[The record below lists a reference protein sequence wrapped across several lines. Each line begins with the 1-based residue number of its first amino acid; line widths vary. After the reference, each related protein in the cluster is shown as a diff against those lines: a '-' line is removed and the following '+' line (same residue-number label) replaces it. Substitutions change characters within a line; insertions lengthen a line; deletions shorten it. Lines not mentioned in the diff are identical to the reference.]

1 MPNMDPF
8 TKSFVNCVCFYFFL
22 NLASAFDD
30 EFEKKWQEMHKQHVS
45 YVESI
50 KDEKLSVPIEVAIGF
65 GVMLVIGLSCFII
78 TCVCTQRHPEMLRAR
93 SQPLT
98 SAQHPVMS
106 GANAQPT
113 VRVFTPFPGASP
125 TPRPQVYTVIPGAT
139 AASVSMYSQLTY
151 CPQTVATAPL
161 GSAYASDIVAPPVQ
175 PAATLLPSQPA
186 PRSHYGHACSK
197 DISKVPLCRDF

>member
-1 MPNMDPF
+1 MDPF
-8 TKSFVNCVCFYFFL
+8 TKSSVKCICFYFFL

-30 EFEKKWQEMHKQHVS
+30 EFEKKWQEVHKEHAS

-50 KDEKLSVPIEVAIGF
+50 KHEKLSVPIEVAIGF
-65 GVMLVIGLSCFII
+65 GVVLAIGLICFII
-78 TCVCTQRHPEMLRAR
+78 ACVCTRRHPELLRAR
-93 SQPLT
+93 SQPLA

-106 GANAQPT
+106 GAHTQPT

-125 TPRPQVYTVIPGAT
+125 APPPQVYTVIPGAI
-139 AASVSMYSQLTY
+139 ASPVSMYSQQPY
-151 CPQTVATAPL
+151 CPQTVAPAPL
-161 GSAYASDIVAPPVQ
+161 GSAYASDIVAPPAQ

-186 PRSHYGHACSK
+186 PCSRYGHVYSK